1 MSRPD
6 GSRRLLA
13 LALAVLALPGCATS
27 ASRLAP
33 ERPDKPWVPQTNAAG
48 EIVPGKNSRQAPG
61 AGPGAGFVLPATPAP
76 AEQARA
82 PAVDTGRLYTLP
94 ELINLAASN
103 NPTTQ
108 VAWNDARRAA
118 LAAGIAESAFLPR
131 ITVGAIAGYQAGN
144 TYQSFG
150 VQPLTPVGFNN
161 NGTLSGT
168 VSAVSLQWLL
178 FDFGE
183 RAALVDAAEHASLVS
198 NILFTAAHQK
208 LIYTVSLAFY
218 RHAAA
223 QARLKTA
230 VQSLKNS
237 QTIQAAADDRYKQGV
252 GTVVEVAQ
260 AKQVAAQAQLGK
272 VQAEGAAQDAYLTLV
287 TAIGIPYTTRLRI
300 GDVSGRPL
308 SAAMIGPVE
317 TLIRETL
324 TRRPDI
330 QSAYA
335 DQKISLAKMR
345 AAQSSFM
352 PKLFVSATG
361 TYNSGN
367 LNITAMPS
375 VGQELPTLNVNG
387 NQLGGSLL
395 AGITFPLY
403 DGGTR
408 SAALAQARIDVDSS
422 KARLTQV
429 RDEAIRQ
436 IVLADNALHTSLAGY
451 EAARTLAAAAQTTF
465 DAALA
470 AYRSGTGSVMELAFA
485 EAQLA
490 QAKYAVSEAYSTA
503 LAAAATLALATGLL
517 GSAPT

>member
-1 MSRPD
+1 MSRPE
-6 GSRRLLA
+6 GHAPRLA
-13 LALAVLALPGCATS
+13 LAIAVLTLSACATS

-33 ERPDKPWVPQTNAAG
+33 ERPDRPWVPSLDSTG
-48 EIVPGKNSRQAPG
+48 EIVPGKSSRPAPG
-61 AGPGAGFVLPATPAP
+61 GGFVLPAVPLP
-76 AEQARA
+76 SEEPRA
-82 PAVDTGRLYTLP
+82 PAVDSQRAYSLP

-103 NPTTQ
+103 NPTTR
-108 VAWNDARRAA
+108 VAWNDARRSA
-118 LAAGIAESAFLPR
+118 LAAGIAESTFLPR

-144 TYQSFG
+144 SYQSFG
-150 VQPLTPVGFNN
+150 VQPLTPIGFNN

-183 RAALVDAAEHASLVS
+183 RGALVDAAEQASLVS

-223 QARLKTA
+223 QARLATA
-230 VQSLKNS
+230 LQSLKNS
-237 QTIQAAADDRYKQGV
+237 QTIQAAADDRYKQGI

-260 AKQVAAQAQLGK
+260 ARQVTAQAQLGK
-272 VQAEGAAQDAYLTLV
+272 VQAEGGAQDAYLTLI
-287 TAIGIPYTTRLRI
+287 TAIGLPHATRLKI

-308 SAAMIGPVE
+308 SPSMIGPVE
-317 TLIRETL
+317 TIIREAMA
-324 TRRPDI
+324 RRPDI

-335 DQKISLAKMR
+335 AQKISLANMR
-345 AAQSSFM
+345 AAQASFL

-367 LNITAMPS
+367 LNITAMPT

-387 NQLGGSLL
+387 NQFGGSLL
-395 AGITFPLY
+395 AGVTFPLY

-422 KARLTQV
+422 RARLTQV

-451 EAARTLAAAAQTTF
+451 GAARSLVEAAQTTF

-470 AYRSGTGSVMELAFA
+470 AYRGGTGSVMELAFS

-490 QAKYAVSEAYSTA
+490 QAKYAVAEAYSTA

-517 GSAPT
+517 GAAPA